1 MRPPQQ
7 TYQKEREHSS
17 SEEDEEYLDQ
27 KPPLQVELPARKLIV
42 LDIKTNPV
50 YNQPK

>member
-17 SEEDEEYLDQ
+17 SEEDIE
-27 KPPLQVELPARKLIV
+27 KPPLQVGVPARKLIV
-42 LDIKTNPV
+42 LDIKPNPV

>member
-17 SEEDEEYLDQ
+17 SEEEDME
-27 KPPLQVELPARKLIV
+27 KPPLQVGLPARKLIV
-42 LDIKTNPV
+42 LDIKPNPV